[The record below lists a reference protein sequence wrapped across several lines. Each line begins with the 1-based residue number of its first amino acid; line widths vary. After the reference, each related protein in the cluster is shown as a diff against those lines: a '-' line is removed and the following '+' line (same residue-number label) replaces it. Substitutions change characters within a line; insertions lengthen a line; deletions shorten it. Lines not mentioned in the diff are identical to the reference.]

1 MPEIELTANTSLVS
15 RVIVD
20 EMIANYKEEIM
31 KRNTRIQ
38 FLESEVDRLEQMEVV
53 AEEVAKALANAAER
67 GDYLHIGI
75 VLGQSIQRLYSI
87 IQ

>member
-1 MPEIELTANTSLVS
+1 MSEIELTANTSLVS

-20 EMIANYKEEIM
+20 EMVANYKEEIM

-38 FLESEVDRLEQMEVV
+38 FLESEVDRLEQVQVV
-53 AEEVAKALANAAER
+53 AEEVSSALSSAAER

-75 VLGQSIQRLYSI
+75 VLGQSIHRLSSI